1 MDHPRDYTADSPAGV
16 HTPAGLSCA
25 AQRLARLPGPRGGDL
40 RAAPDAEVSEER
52 SYATEKK
59 WSARQ
64 SIHFVFVM
72 SVVLWALIILG
83 VRQIF

>member
-1 MDHPRDYTADSPAGV
+1 MGAVVATPESGPKLTPLSV
-16 HTPAGLSCA
+16 HNV
-25 AQRLARLPGPRGGDL
+25 LPGPRGGGL

-59 WSARQ
+59 WSVRQ
-64 SIHFVFVM
+64 AILFVFVM
-72 SVVLWALIILG
+72 SVVLWALIILY

>member
-1 MDHPRDYTADSPAGV
+1 M
-16 HTPAGLSCA
+16 
-25 AQRLARLPGPRGGDL
+25 
-40 RAAPDAEVSEER
+40 RATPDAEVSEER

-59 WSARQ
+59 WSVRQ
-64 SIHFVFVM
+64 SILFAFVM

>member
-1 MDHPRDYTADSPAGV
+1 MEAVVATPESGANLTPLSV
-16 HTPAGLSCA
+16 HNV
-25 AQRLARLPGPRGGDL
+25 LPGPRGGDL

-64 SIHFVFVM
+64 SILFVFVM
-72 SVVLWALIILG
+72 SAVLWALIIFGAL
-83 VRQIF
+83 RLF

>member
-1 MDHPRDYTADSPAGV
+1 MGAVVATPESGPKLTPLSV
-16 HTPAGLSCA
+16 HNV
-25 AQRLARLPGPRGGDL
+25 LPGPRGGDL

-64 SIHFVFVM
+64 SILFVFVM
-72 SVVLWALIILG
+72 SVVLWALIILR

>member
-1 MDHPRDYTADSPAGV
+1 MEAVVATPKYGSV
-16 HTPAGLSCA
+16 HNV
-25 AQRLARLPGPRGGDL
+25 LPGPRGGDL
-40 RAAPDAEVSEER
+40 RTAPDAEVSEER

-59 WSARQ
+59 WSVRQ
-64 SIHFVFVM
+64 SILFAFMM